1 MELAETEL
9 FRAIGFPY
17 ADVWERLNIW
27 LPRVQVHFDMRSPAR
42 LDDLIDIDIW
52 TGKIGRS
59 SIRFEFALKK
69 ASGQLVAEGHLVVVS
84 IDRGSGKPVP
94 VPKPLVAALTPYT

>member
-1 MELAETEL
+1 
-9 FRAIGFPY
+9 
-17 ADVWERLNIW
+17 VWERLNIW